1 VIVGHFYAHIRLP
14 KLAPSWLVA
23 EDKEMSSE
31 VHIPVRE
38 LIVGTKCHIAAKKY
52 NRALTVLINSYP
64 RQPHERFLL
73 GELILTLLLA
83 VVRFE
88 TGDAAGAMADFEK
101 AYRLSFEGEL
111 EMPFIE
117 LGKDLHPLVT
127 AAANHAKCCIPQQWL
142 KTIDRKASIYA
153 KKASVIANAFKD
165 RANTKDPS
173 LLSDREKDVLN
184 DLYHGLS
191 RDEIAM
197 NRYLSINTVKK
208 NLQSIYTKLDANNSV
223 DAVRI
228 ALEHDLIT

>member
-1 VIVGHFYAHIRLP
+1 
-14 KLAPSWLVA
+14 
-23 EDKEMSSE
+23 MSSE
-31 VHIPVRE
+31 VRIPVQE
-38 LIVGTKCHIAAKKY
+38 LIVGAKCHIAAKKY
-52 NRALTVLINSYP
+52 SRALTVLINSYP
-64 RQPHERFLL
+64 RRPHERFLL

-83 VVRFE
+83 AVRMG
-88 TGDAAGAMADFEK
+88 TGDTAGAMADFEK
-101 AYRLSFEGEL
+101 SYHMSFDGEL
-111 EMPFIE
+111 EIPFIE
-117 LGKDLHPLVT
+117 LGKDLHPLVV
-127 AAANHAKCCIPQQWL
+127 AATNQANCNIPQQWL

-165 RANTKDPS
+165 RADTKDPS

-191 RDEIAM
+191 RDEIAQ

-228 ALEHDLIT
+228 ALEQDLIT